1 METLEDLLSNDKIRD
16 EYKKTFLLNLFKKL
30 CVKMNRDETF
40 KMKIRTLYR
49 QTHDKSLTT
58 QVIIQKIFEFEIGK
72 EDAQKVSK
80 WIDAYLKKGSK
91 RRTISKELKEEL
103 CKKQNWKCMVCGED
117 LDKDGS
123 RIHVDHIIPWSLVG
137 DELENNYQVL
147 CETCNESKSA
157 SIDYLFKNLLN
168 LG

>member
-1 METLEDLLSNDKIRD
+1 MAKLEELVSNEQIRQ

-30 CVKMNRDETF
+30 CVKMNRDKLF
-40 KMKIRTLYR
+40 KLKIQTLYR
-49 QTHDKSLTT
+49 QTYDKSLTT
-58 QVIIQKIFEFEIGK
+58 QLIIKKVFEFEIEK
-72 EDAQKVSK
+72 EEGEVVST
-80 WIDAYLKKGSK
+80 WIEAYFKKGSK

-117 LDKDGS
+117 LDKNGS
-123 RIHVDHIIPWSLVG
+123 KIHIDHIIPWSLVG
-137 DELENNYQVL
+137 DELENNYQAL

-157 SIDYLFKNLLN
+157 SIDYLFKILLN